1 MVDQHSGIY
10 QETNGTGALMSHR
23 CLPPTLSKMNAI
35 TVQNKCRHRTAL
47 FDHKHDAVE
56 WVERR
61 ADREGNVEIDSN
73 RYLAGPSWRG
83 WTLQVGL
90 RAFDVEIR
98 TRDGRKVNTLPRVYG
113 RCGRTVRNPAC
124 LLPALA
130 RKPRAWGESPIRGD
144 FPGKL
149 RLRIDAMDSGDRQ
162 RTLRLIARA
171 SDASGFKAATA
182 AAEHLVEQGHGIDE
196 ASLMTL
202 ARRIA
207 AGETPYDEPAPD
219 PRRLRPVHATGRRA
233 EGGMMTRPGTAQPDT
248 RRRRASTGQ
257 LMDGIMRLARQL
269 PLTRQVLAEQLET
282 ATPAQMEFMHA
293 WMNAEIE
300 SRERSKRA
308 RLLKQGGFPQSKELD
323 GYDWTPLRFP
333 VDYGRQALESLDFV
347 EHTEDVVM
355 FGPPGTG
362 KTHLAIALGRQ
373 ACRQGIPARFFTAA
387 ELVMRILRAST
398 EGRLDRELAQ
408 IGKARLL
415 VVDELGYVPIDEEG
429 SRLLFQVVTNAYE
442 RQSVIYT
449 TNIEFSGWGR
459 IFGDPNMAAAII
471 DRTVHH
477 GRMIRFEGDSYRK
490 THALMQ

>member
-1 MVDQHSGIY
+1 M
-10 QETNGTGALMSHR
+10 T
-23 CLPPTLSKMNAI
+23 
-35 TVQNKCRHRTAL
+35 
-47 FDHKHDAVE
+47 
-56 WVERR
+56 
-61 ADREGNVEIDSN
+61 
-73 RYLAGPSWRG
+73 
-83 WTLQVGL
+83 
-90 RAFDVEIR
+90 
-98 TRDGRKVNTLPRVYG
+98 
-113 RCGRTVRNPAC
+113 
-124 LLPALA
+124 
-130 RKPRAWGESPIRGD
+130 KP
-144 FPGKL
+144 K
-149 RLRIDAMDSGDRQ
+149 
-162 RTLRLIARA
+162 
-171 SDASGFKAATA
+171 
-182 AAEHLVEQGHGIDE
+182 
-196 ASLMTL
+196 
-202 ARRIA
+202 
-207 AGETPYDEPAPD
+207 
-219 PRRLRPVHATGRRA
+219 
-233 EGGMMTRPGTAQPDT
+233 TAQPDT
-248 RRRRASTGQ
+248 RRRRASTGAM
-257 LMDGIMRLARQL
+257 MDRIMGLARRL

-293 WMNAEIE
+293 WMLAELD

-387 ELVMRILRAST
+387 ELVMRLLRAST

-408 IGKARLL
+408 IGRARLL

-449 TNIEFSGWGR
+449 TNIESGGWGR

>member
-1 MVDQHSGIY
+1 
-10 QETNGTGALMSHR
+10 MSACAR
-23 CLPPTLSKMNAI
+23 ST
-35 TVQNKCRHRTAL
+35 
-47 FDHKHDAVE
+47 
-56 WVERR
+56 
-61 ADREGNVEIDSN
+61 
-73 RYLAGPSWRG
+73 RG
-83 WTLQVGL
+83 
-90 RAFDVEIR
+90 IR
-98 TRDGRKVNTLPRVYG
+98 TRDGRRIGKLPRVYG
-113 RCGRTVRNPAC
+113 ESSGTVRDPSV

-130 RKPRAWGESPIRGD
+130 RKPRAWGESPIRAD
-144 FPGKL
+144 FPDRL
-149 RLRIDAMDSGDRQ
+149 RLRIDTMDSKERQ
-162 RTLRLIARA
+162 RTLRLIHRTAG
-171 SDASGFKAATA
+171 DGGFEAAVA
-182 AAEHLVEQGHGIDE
+182 AAEHLVEQGRGIDE

-207 AGETPYDEPAPD
+207 AGEMPRDEPAPD
-219 PRRLRPVHATGRRA
+219 PRRLRPVHAAVRRA

-362 KTHLAIALGRQ
+362 KTHLAIALARQ
-373 ACRQGIPARFFTAA
+373 ACLEGVPTRFFTAA
-387 ELVMRILRAST
+387 ELVMRLLRANA
-398 EGRLDRELAQ
+398 ENRLDRELSQ
-408 IGKARLL
+408 IGRARLL
-415 VVDELGYVPIDEEG
+415 VVDELGYIPIDEEG

-442 RQSVIYT
+442 RQSIVYT

>member
-1 MVDQHSGIY
+1 M
-10 QETNGTGALMSHR
+10 T
-23 CLPPTLSKMNAI
+23 
-35 TVQNKCRHRTAL
+35 
-47 FDHKHDAVE
+47 
-56 WVERR
+56 
-61 ADREGNVEIDSN
+61 
-73 RYLAGPSWRG
+73 
-83 WTLQVGL
+83 
-90 RAFDVEIR
+90 
-98 TRDGRKVNTLPRVYG
+98 
-113 RCGRTVRNPAC
+113 
-124 LLPALA
+124 
-130 RKPRAWGESPIRGD
+130 KP
-144 FPGKL
+144 K
-149 RLRIDAMDSGDRQ
+149 
-162 RTLRLIARA
+162 
-171 SDASGFKAATA
+171 
-182 AAEHLVEQGHGIDE
+182 
-196 ASLMTL
+196 
-202 ARRIA
+202 
-207 AGETPYDEPAPD
+207 
-219 PRRLRPVHATGRRA
+219 
-233 EGGMMTRPGTAQPDT
+233 TAQPDT
-248 RRRRASTGQ
+248 RRRRASTGAM
-257 LMDGIMRLARQL
+257 MDRIMGLARRL

-293 WMNAEIE
+293 WMLAELD

-308 RLLKQGGFPQSKELD
+308 RLLKQAGFPQSKELD

-387 ELVMRILRAST
+387 ELVMRLLRAST

-408 IGKARLL
+408 IGRARLL
-415 VVDELGYVPIDEEG
+415 VIDELGYVPIDEEG

-449 TNIEFSGWGR
+449 TNIESGGWGR